1 MRTSRLL
8 IATMLVGLGCSRPT
22 PEHAPSA
29 TAPGQP
35 GSIAVAPHDSE
46 DMAAGQTVYVP
57 VYSHVY
63 QNAKRRPFNLVGTLS
78 IRNTDLDHSIRVTSI
93 RYFSSRGKLLR
104 NYLERPLPLAPLAS
118 ADFVAD
124 EHDENGSATSFVVEW
139 GAETEVHE
147 PVIEAVMIS
156 TKLSQGISFVCPGR
170 VIRSLHK
177 PAPAE

>member
-1 MRTSRLL
+1 MRISGLL
-8 IATMLVGLGCSRPT
+8 IATVLVGLGCSGPA
-22 PEHAPSA
+22 PEPAPPAADTGAAGS
-29 TAPGQP
+29 PGP
-35 GSIAVAPHDSE
+35 VPYDSE

-63 QNAKRRPFNLVGTLS
+63 QDTKRRPFDLVCTLS
-78 IRNTDLDHSIRVTSI
+78 VRNTDLERPIRVVSI
-93 RYFSSRGKLLR
+93 RYFNSRGKLLR
-104 NYLERPLPLAPLAS
+104 SYLDRPLEIAPLAS

-124 EHDENGSATSFVVEW
+124 QHDENGSATSFVVEW
-139 GAETEVHE
+139 VAETEVHE

-156 TKLSQGISFVCPGR
+156 TKLSQGISLTSPGR